1 MATVKRSRYGRVE
14 SGKYTPYGAMAGV
27 SLELRTAYY
36 YYGWVH
42 DVDIPELPQTKWNP
56 DTPVTPDEVLEKQ
69 QTAFEIETFLNG
81 LTPRQEKV
89 LRLRFGFNCPEF
101 TLEEIGNIFE
111 LTRERI
117 RQIEKKALSKL
128 RVVVPPENCPKPVK
142 TLVKRKEM
150 NGHAELRSL
159 VQ

>member
-1 MATVKRSRYGRVE
+1 MATVKRSRYGRLE
-14 SGKYTPYGAMAGV
+14 SGKRIPYGAMAGV

-42 DVDIPELPQTKWNP
+42 DADIPELPQAKWNP
-56 DTPVTPDEVLEKQ
+56 DTPVMPDEVLAEKQ
-69 QTAFEIETFLNG
+69 AVVEIGNLLDG
-81 LTPRQEKV
+81 LTPRQAKV
-89 LRLRFGFNCPEF
+89 LRLRFGFNCHEF

-128 RVVVPPENCPKPVK
+128 RVVVPPQNYPKP
-142 TLVKRKEM
+142 TTRKEM
-150 NGHAELRSL
+150 NGHAEFRSL